1 MSWVTERLPC
11 QLMCGRFVAASPPD
25 ELANYFGTPPVEE
38 ELAESFNVAPT
49 ARIYAVRS
57 PQQSRELTV
66 MRWGLVPFWSKDLKI
81 GARMIN
87 ARSET
92 VADKPAFRS
101 AFKKRRCLIPVDGFY
116 EWAKLDGPDQTDSK
130 KKQPYFIHRADEER
144 SVFAGLWERWQPR
157 DENGARIE
165 DAEPIDTC
173 TILTCEANKTMAEI
187 HDRMPVMLA
196 PGSWEQWLDPK
207 SDPTAMLPLLK
218 AAPDSLLEFRPVSTM
233 VNNARNH
240 GPQLIARHSDETVSG
255 DSSASEVDSGQMDF
269 DL

>member
-1 MSWVTERLPC
+1 
-11 QLMCGRFVAASPPD
+11 MCGRFVAASPPD

-49 ARIYAVRS
+49 AKIYAVRA
-57 PQQSRELTV
+57 PAQSRELTV

-92 VADKPAFRS
+92 VDSKPAFRS

-116 EWAKLDGPDQTDSK
+116 EWAMLDDPDQKGSK
-130 KKQPYFIHRADEER
+130 KKQPYFIHRADDER
-144 SVFAGLWERWQPR
+144 SVFAGLWERWHPR
-157 DENGARIE
+157 DEDGARIE
-165 DAEPIDTC
+165 DAEPLDTC
-173 TILTCEANKTMAEI
+173 TILTCEPNQTMAKI
-187 HDRMPVMLA
+187 HNRMPVLLA
-196 PGSWEQWLDPK
+196 PGSWDQWLDPK

-218 AAPDSLLEFRPVSTM
+218 AAPDSLLEFRPVSTL
-233 VNNARNH
+233 VNSSRNH
-240 GPQLIARHSDETVSG
+240 GPQLMERLSDEAAPDEAVP
-255 DSSASEVDSGQMDF
+255 GQIGL